1 MNFSLFFILILS
13 VNAYLDDIQ
22 YVQIIQEPYDNYDD
36 KLYYLLK
43 YCQNSYIKLPYN
55 DTHIENRH
63 YNDTNCSEF
72 ISSNYIKVKY
82 ILDMNIEINQK
93 AFYIE
98 KWYLGKD
105 CNDKDYSIPVYM
117 YLLYTQEHCNF
128 QFNNFISYTDIN
140 LEENRM
146 YQCFGNMGESNS
158 TICDDKLSGIDMCT
172 TRYIKQC
179 YFGNNEKTLSYRFEI
194 NENKLENIICND
206 VDPMALLLV
215 FIFILLLI

>member
-1 MNFSLFFILILS
+1 MNFSLLFILILS

-22 YVQIIQEPYDNYDD
+22 YVQIIQEPYDNYDV

-82 ILDMNIEINQK
+82 IPDMNIEINQK

-117 YLLYTQEHCNF
+117 YYLYTQEHCNF
-128 QFNNFISYTDIN
+128 EFSNFISYTDIN
-140 LEENRM
+140 LNEKRA
-146 YQCFGNMGESNS
+146 YRCFGNNSNS
-158 TICDDKLSGIDMCT
+158 TMCEDELSQSDNCIPL
-172 TRYIKQC
+172 YINQC
-179 YFGNNEKTLSYRFEI
+179 YYANIEKTLSYRFEI
-194 NENKLENIICND
+194 NENKLENVICND